1 MFEVCKTISGYHY
14 STLFVG
20 IASAWGILIRENE
33 KKHVASITC

>member
-20 IASAWGILIRENE
+20 IARYEYDYDLYLCLREGY
-33 KKHVASITC
+33 